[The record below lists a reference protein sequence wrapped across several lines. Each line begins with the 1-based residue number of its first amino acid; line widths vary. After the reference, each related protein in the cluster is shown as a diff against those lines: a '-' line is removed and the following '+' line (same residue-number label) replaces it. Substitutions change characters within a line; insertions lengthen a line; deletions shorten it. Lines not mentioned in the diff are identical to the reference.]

1 MSNNAYIEFDDCT
14 TYYLVDKDHWHKSV
28 MKSENPYT
36 HNFSPE
42 FLAAAKEICR
52 KYEQLQEFLH
62 KEYAR
67 RPAVT
72 ADEVNTQE
80 TTH

>member
-1 MSNNAYIEFDDCT
+1 
-14 TYYLVDKDHWHKSV
+14 

-36 HNFSPE
+36 HEFSEE
-42 FLAAAKEICR
+42 FLSEAKEICR
-52 KYEQLQEFLH
+52 KYQQLQDFLY